1 MFTVTGPKSFKVA
14 KLRRSVMR
22 VLNFTLFG
30 IMAGL
35 LMLIYQQKHE
45 TRQLEARAAEL
56 SREIAEETR
65 ALSVLRAEWT
75 YLTRPERLERIA
87 RDRMGLE
94 PVKPDQIKSFADIAG
109 PRDGF
114 RPRGERP

>member
-1 MFTVTGPKSFKVA
+1 
-14 KLRRSVMR
+14 MR
-22 VLNFTLFG
+22 VVNFTLFG
-30 IMAGL
+30 VMVGL

-56 SREIAEETR
+56 SREIAEHTR

-87 RDRMGLE
+87 RERMGLE
-94 PVKPDQIKSFADIAG
+94 PVKPTQIKSFSEFAG
-109 PRDGF
+109 ARS
-114 RPRGERP
+114 RRSQGERP